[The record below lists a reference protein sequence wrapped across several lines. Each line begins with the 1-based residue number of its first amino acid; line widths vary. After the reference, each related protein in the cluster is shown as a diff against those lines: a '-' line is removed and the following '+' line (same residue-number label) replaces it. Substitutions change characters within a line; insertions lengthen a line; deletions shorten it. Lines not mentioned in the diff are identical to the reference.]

1 MNPYDYFLYPYLMPR
16 IPSMNT
22 QPITLYALLELLVN
36 EGKEE
41 KTSVRNLA
49 KVGRTKIF
57 DFEYPLSNYVN
68 KAEFE
73 TNILNHFIKRR
84 IGYETPVDF
93 LIHLETKMN
102 EIMPFYNKMFD
113 ALETYKINESE
124 KTIHDFSSNKTI
136 DNTSTSNSENVKN
149 GKINRTGTDETTGE
163 NTISNT
169 SSTDTTVTE
178 DRRNSQLPQSEIEN
192 VQNASYLT
200 DYTLNNNTS
209 NSEDTSESTGNS
221 TQTVD
226 KTEEIKDNTTITNE
240 ENGTNNTIEANTSQD
255 VITKIDPKLIF
266 EYLEKMK
273 NIYSMIYKDLDVLF
287 YQLIY

>member
-1 MNPYDYFLYPYLMPR
+1 MYPYDYFLYPYLMPR

-22 QPITLYALLELLVN
+22 QPITLYALLEMLVN

-41 KTSVRNLA
+41 KTKIRNLA
-49 KVGRTKIF
+49 KEGRKYIF

-221 TQTVD
+221 TQTVE

>member
-1 MNPYDYFLYPYLMPR
+1 MYPYDYFLYPFLIPK

-22 QPITLYALLELLVN
+22 QPITLYALLEMLVN

-124 KTIHDFSSNKTI
+124 KTIHDL
-136 DNTSTSNSENVKN
+136 TSNRKVDNKS
-149 GKINRTGTDETTGE
+149 TGTGTETQNGE

-178 DRRNSQLPQSEIEN
+178 DRRNSELPQSEIEN

-209 NSEDTSESTGNS
+209 NSEDTSESTGTS
-221 TQTVD
+221 TNTINRQD
-226 KTEEIKDNTTITNE
+226 SKNDNTDEKNNLHE
-240 ENGTNNTIEANTSQD
+240 ETLKQ
-255 VITKIDPKLIF
+255 DPKLIF

-273 NIYSMIYKDLDVLF
+273 NIYSLIYKDLDILF

>member
-1 MNPYDYFLYPYLMPR
+1 MYPYDYFLYPYLIPR

-22 QPITLYALLELLVN
+22 QPITLYALLEMLVN

-68 KAEFE
+68 KVEFE

-124 KTIHDFSSNKTI
+124 KTIHDLSSNKTI
-136 DNTSTSNSENVKN
+136 DNTSTINSENIKN

-178 DRRNSQLPQSEIEN
+178 DRRNSELPQSEIVN

-200 DYTLNNNTS
+200 DYTLNSNTS

-221 TQTVD
+221 TQTVE
-226 KTEEIKDNTTITNE
+226 KTEEVKDNTTITNE

-273 NIYSMIYKDLDVLF
+273 NIYSMIYKELDVLF

>member
-1 MNPYDYFLYPYLMPR
+1 MYPYDYFLYPYLMPK

-22 QPITLYALLELLVN
+22 QPITLYALLEMLVN

-57 DFEYPLSNYVN
+57 DFEYPLSNYIN

-124 KTIHDFSSNKTI
+124 KTIHDFTSNKTI

-200 DYTLNNNTS
+200 DYTLNSNTS

-221 TQTVD
+221 TQTVE
-226 KTEEIKDNTTITNE
+226 KTEEVKDNTTTKNE
-240 ENGTNNTIEANTSQD
+240 ENGTNNTIENNTSQD